1 MTYPLRHIIL
11 ILLFCLLSTSVC
23 AQNNSPQEETVQTN
37 DSVPVTSTQHT
48 RRVSAV
54 EQIKTTSPMQ
64 TLEGKRAAQRLVK
77 KEKIDPKLLLNQD
90 SVIHL
95 RDKLREDSL
104 RLPSNV
110 YLRLYELSFGLNI
123 WDPVMR
129 VFNQKYGIA
138 DVSVDMNFHNRW
150 IACAELGLGT
160 ASISSSD
167 KNYRYTTP
175 LSFYAKI
182 GGNYNFLFRKDH
194 RYSFYAGFR
203 VGFSA
208 FKYSVEGTVS
218 SPYWREDSQTFRL
231 DGLNSSAVW
240 GEILAGLKIKIVKN
254 FSMGWAFRYRIIMS
268 YKKNDVGD
276 PIYIPGLGKHSQAI
290 SGSFSLYYDLPF
302 YKKDDLTRAE
312 KLMEEYSNR
321 K

>member
-1 MTYPLRHIIL
+1 MKHYLRFFIF
-11 ILLFCLLSTSVC
+11 ILLFCLFAPTVS
-23 AQNNSPQEETVQTN
+23 AQEATVQVV
-37 DSVPVTSTQHT
+37 DSVPTASAPQT

-54 EQIKTTSPMQ
+54 EQVKNTSPLQ
-64 TLEGKRAAQRLVK
+64 TLEGKRAAQRLVD

-95 RDKLREDSL
+95 RDKLHEDSL

-110 YLRLYELSFGLNI
+110 YPRLYELSVGLNI

-129 VFNQKYGIA
+129 IFGQKYGIA

-150 IACAELGLGT
+150 IACAEVGLGT

-182 GGNYNFLFRKDH
+182 GGNYNFLFRKDR

-218 SPYWREDSQTFRL
+218 SPYWKEDSQTFRL
-231 DGLNSSAVW
+231 EGLKSSAVW

-254 FSMGWAFRYRIIMS
+254 FSMGWAFRYRIMMS

-276 PIYIPGLGKHSQAI
+276 PIYIPGLGKRSQAI
-290 SGSFSLYYDLPF
+290 SGSFSLYYDLPL
-302 YKKDDLTRAE
+302 YKNADLTRAE
-312 KLMEEYSNR
+312 KLMEEYS
-321 K
+321 KKK